1 MTPAASAKN
10 LEELAKYRV
19 LAFQKGLTTTV
30 CREGGKRKALEKRK
44 GEKNGERTGREE
56 RRVDVLTT
64 FVALAS

>member
-1 MTPAASAKN
+1 MSPAASAKN

-30 CREGGKRKALEKRK
+30 CSEGGGRKALEKRK
-44 GEKNGERTGREE
+44 GEKNGERTRREE
-56 RRVDVLTT
+56 RGVDVLTT

>member
-30 CREGGKRKALEKRK
+30 CKEGEERGGEGRRGRREGIGGDK
-44 GEKNGERTGREE
+44 
-56 RRVDVLTT
+56 DILTT
-64 FVALAS
+64 LVALAS